1 MLITIRVKKRKY
13 VTYTRNNE
21 LSIQHKIE
29 KKKQNECKERG
40 EINEIRDKNK
50 IEPIQ
55 PKVTS
60 LAKSMKLI
68 NFWKDRLRK
77 REDTNNKIRNEKR
90 DIITD
95 AIDTTKM

>member
-1 MLITIRVKKRKY
+1 
-13 VTYTRNNE
+13 
-21 LSIQHKIE
+21 
-29 KKKQNECKERG
+29 
-40 EINEIRDKNK
+40 
-50 IEPIQ
+50 
-55 PKVTS
+55 
-60 LAKSMKLI
+60 MKLI